1 MDWIR
6 ILLNRCAA
14 RLRTRELDDDL
25 DAELRTHIEFAVE
38 ENRERGM
45 SESKARTE
53 ALRSFGGITQTREN
67 YRMQRGLPFFEVL
80 IADLRLIVRQLRK
93 APGFTVTVLITLA
106 LGIGANSAIFTLVN
120 AILLRNLPVTDP
132 KNLIRIGDKNDCC
145 ISDQWSD
152 TGDYSLFATDTY
164 YMFKKNLPEF
174 EQLAATASFYG
185 GGPLT
190 VRRAGPD
197 TVAKSMVG
205 TFVSG
210 NYFRV
215 FGLSPAAGRLFVDAD
230 DQKGAPITA
239 VVSYDAWQRDYA
251 GDPSVVGSTFYV
263 NGKPATISGVAPKGF
278 YGDRIDT
285 NPPSFF
291 FPMNAMDE
299 VIGASFFTDPGKQ
312 WAYIIGRVKPGTS
325 LPALQAKAS
334 ALLKNQFATL
344 KTFSDP
350 RAQKVLSLTHVVLTP
365 GGGGIQNMQNGYR
378 NRLNLLQW
386 IAALVLLVACA
397 NIANLLLVRG
407 MSRHA
412 EFSIRSA
419 LGAQRSR
426 LVRQLLQES
435 VVLSCMGGLLGLAV
449 SYLGAHAL
457 LALAFPDQHNMPVAA
472 SPSPMVIGFAFSLS
486 LVTGVLF
493 GLAPALMAART
504 QPAGTLR
511 ANSRTTSHGASF
523 LQRGLVVMQA
533 ALSLVLLV
541 AAGLFAQSLNKA
553 ENVNM
558 KLDTTNRYI
567 AHINPQGAGYKTTE
581 VEPLYQTIVD
591 RFHAIPG
598 VLKVGVSTYTPM
610 EANDWNSGVKV
621 QGDPDLNKTA
631 SWVKATPEYFDSV
644 GTHVVSGRGFTRQ
657 DTMNAPPVAVVNQEF
672 VKQFFGNRNPIGH
685 RFGFDDPLHPGT
697 DGAHEIVGVV
707 EDTTYTSIYWKNHAM
722 YFLPLTQ
729 PAGLRTP
736 GNPDQSVYAGAI
748 VIESSRS
755 VPGLEKIVGDTL
767 ASINPNLTIL
777 KFQTFRQQ
785 TDDQFTQER
794 LISRLTSL
802 FGLLALLLAA
812 IGLYGVTAYTVVRR
826 TPEIGVRMA
835 LGAARSRVIG
845 MVIRGA
851 MLQTVAGLAIGIP
864 VAIFCVR
871 YVKSQLYE
879 ITSVNM
885 PVMAI
890 AIGVLALAAA
900 IAGIIPARRAASIDP
915 VRALR
920 IE

>member
-1 MDWIR
+1 VR
-6 ILLNRCAA
+6 VLLQ
-14 RLRTRELDDDL
+14 DL
-25 DAELRTHIEFAVE
+25 LFA
-38 ENRERGM
+38 
-45 SESKARTE
+45 
-53 ALRSFGGITQTREN
+53 F
-67 YRMQRGLPFFEVL
+67 
-80 IADLRLIVRQLRK
+80 RQLRK
-93 APGFTVTVLITLA
+93 TPGFTATVLLTLA
-106 LGIGANSAIFTLVN
+106 LGIGANSAVFTLVN
-120 AILLRNLPVTDP
+120 AILLHNLPVSDP
-132 KNLIRIGDKNDCC
+132 KTLFRIGDKDDCC
-145 ISDQWSD
+145 ISDQWSE

-174 EQLAATASFYG
+174 EELAATGSFYG

-190 VRRAGPD
+190 VRRAGPH

-215 FGLSPAAGRLFVDAD
+215 FGLSPAAGRLFMDAD
-230 DQKGAPITA
+230 DQKRVPITA

-251 GDPSVVGSTFYV
+251 GDPTVVASTFYI
-263 NGKPATISGVAPKGF
+263 NGKPTTIIGVAPKGF

-299 VIGASFFTDPGKQ
+299 VIGASFFTDPDKQ
-312 WAYIIGRVKPGTS
+312 WAYIIGRVKPRTS
-325 LPALQAKAS
+325 LPALQTKAS
-334 ALLKNQFATL
+334 ALLKRQLATL
-344 KTFSDP
+344 KTFTDP
-350 RAQKVLSLTHVVLTP
+350 RAQKVLPLAHVVLTP
-365 GGGGIQNMQNGYR
+365 GGGGIQNMQDGYKD
-378 NRLNLLQW
+378 RLNLLQW

-419 LGAQRSR
+419 LGARRSR
-426 LVRQLLQES
+426 IVHQLLNES
-435 VVLSCMGGLLGLAV
+435 VVLSVIGGLLGLAV

-457 LALAFPDQHNMPVAA
+457 LALAFPNQQNMPVAA
-472 SPSPMVIGFAFSLS
+472 SPSPLVIGFAVALS
-486 LVTGVLF
+486 LVTGILF
-493 GLAPALMAART
+493 GLAPAIMAARA
-504 QPAGTLR
+504 QPAEALR
-511 ANSRTTSHGASF
+511 SNSRTIAHGASL

-541 AAGLFAQSLNKA
+541 AAGLFAQSLTKA

-581 VEPLYQTIVD
+581 VELLYQIIVD

-631 SWVKATPEYFDSV
+631 SWVKATPEYFDAV
-644 GTHVVSGRGFTRQ
+644 GTHLVMGRGFTLQ

-729 PAGLRTP
+729 PTGIPTP

-748 VIESSRS
+748 VIETTHS
-755 VPGLEKIVGDTL
+755 VPGFEKVVGDTL

-777 KFQTFRQQ
+777 KLQTFRQQ
-785 TDDQFTQER
+785 IDDRFTQER

-802 FGLLALLLAA
+802 FGLLTLLLAV

-845 MVIRGA
+845 MIMRAA

-879 ITSVNM
+879 ITSVNA
-885 PVMAI
+885 PVMTV
-890 AIGVLALAAA
+890 AIGVLTLAAA
-900 IAGIIPARRAASIDP
+900 IAGVIPARRAASIDP
-915 VRALR
+915 VKALR